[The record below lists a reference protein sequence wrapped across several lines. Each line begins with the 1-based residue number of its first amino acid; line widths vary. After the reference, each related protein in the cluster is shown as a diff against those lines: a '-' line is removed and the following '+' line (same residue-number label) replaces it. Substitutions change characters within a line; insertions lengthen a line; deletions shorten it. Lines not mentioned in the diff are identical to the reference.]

1 MTVSVRPPTN
11 SRATTGSVP
20 GRALLAIVLAFL
32 FWAWVTNGDDP
43 DRGRDFSN
51 LRVTAVGVPADLS
64 ITSMTPGNVSLSV
77 WGPRSVVTTATLS
90 ADNFKP
96 MVDLQNAKPGTQ
108 NYPVHVVDSVKGLR
122 NRQTTPDTVQV
133 TLERTIQ
140 KSFPVIV
147 QTSMQTGIQVRGT
160 TVNPSQVTVRGS
172 ESRVNAVAQ
181 VITNLDL
188 GDHSTSFS
196 VAIDVKAVD
205 ANGVTVPDISFDT
218 SRVLVQADI
227 ADLGNE
233 RTVFVNA
240 NITGSP
246 ASGFQNT
253 DVVVTPAQVTLVGDQ
268 QRIRAVPNV
277 STEPINIDG
286 FRQTTTLNV
295 PLARLPDGITVKGG
309 ISTVSVQ
316 VVITE
321 RTQDEKFSV
330 PITYANCH
338 TGLRCTSATTDTTVT
353 LRGTR
358 QQLDD
363 IRNRVTV
370 QADLSPFAAPVVG
383 LQNVVLIVLLPSD
396 TKVVVV
402 DNRPAPSSVQVSI
415 TPIPTVT
422 PLPPTPLPPTP
433 VPATPVPPPTVPPTP
448 LPPPTA
454 TRPPPT
460 ATATPVPPTATA
472 AP

>member
-11 SRATTGSVP
+11 SRTTTGGVL
-20 GRALLAIVLAFL
+20 GRAFLAVVLAFL

-43 DRGRDFSN
+43 DRRRDFAN
-51 LRVTAVGVPADLS
+51 VRVAATGVSSDLS
-64 ITSMTPGNVSLSV
+64 ITSMTPANVSLSV
-77 WGPRSVVTTATLS
+77 WGPRSVATTATLS
-90 ADNFKP
+90 ADSFKLI
-96 MVDLQNAKPGTQ
+96 VDLQNAKPGTQ
-108 NYPVHVVDSVKGLR
+108 NYPVHVVDAVKGLR
-122 NRQTTPDTVQV
+122 KRQVTPDTVQV

-140 KSFPVIV
+140 KSIPVTV
-147 QTSMQTGIQVRGT
+147 QTAMQTGIQVRST
-160 TVNPSQVTVRGS
+160 TANPAQVTIHGP
-172 ESRVNAVAQ
+172 ESRVNAVTQ
-181 VITNLDL
+181 VVASLDL
-188 GDHSTSFS
+188 GDHITSF
-196 VAIDVKAVD
+196 ATTIDAKAVD
-205 ANGVTVPDISFDT
+205 ANGATVPDITFDN

-233 RTVFVNA
+233 RAVFVNA
-240 NITGSP
+240 NVMGSP

-253 DVVVTPAQVTLVGDQ
+253 DVVVTPAQITLVGDQ

-295 PLARLPDGITVKGG
+295 PLARLPDGVTIKGG
-309 ISTVSVQ
+309 VTSVTVQ

-330 PITYANCH
+330 PITYVNCRA
-338 TGLRCTSATTDTTVT
+338 GLHCTSPTTDTTVT

-370 QADLSPFAAPVVG
+370 QADFSPFVAPVSG
-383 LQNVVLIVLLPSD
+383 PQNVDLTVLLPSD

-402 DNRPAPSSVQVSI
+402 DNKPSPATILASI
-415 TPIPTVT
+415 AAVPTVT
-422 PLPPTPLPPTP
+422 PVPPTSVPPTSVPLPT
-433 VPATPVPPPTVPPTP
+433 ATPVPPPTPTRP
-448 LPPPTA
+448 PPPTA
-454 TRPPPT
+454 TL
-460 ATATPVPPTATA
+460 VPPTATA